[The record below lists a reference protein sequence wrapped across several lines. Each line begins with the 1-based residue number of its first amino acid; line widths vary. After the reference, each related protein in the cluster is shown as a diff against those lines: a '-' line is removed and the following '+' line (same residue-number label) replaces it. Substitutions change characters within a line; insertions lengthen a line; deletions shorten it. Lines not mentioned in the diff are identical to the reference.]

1 MKVSRPCSDFHR
13 MTSERYESDTTI
25 YCAICGG
32 GICWP
37 GEPVD
42 FNEKG
47 EICHPECLKTQ
58 WEMAAMQRNWSAP
71 IRKAT
76 SRKGKAR

>member
-1 MKVSRPCSDFHR
+1 MRYRKRQDTFTR
-13 MTSERYESDTTI
+13 MTNERYEPDTSI

-37 GEPVD
+37 GEAVD

-47 EICHPECLKTQ
+47 EICHPECL
-58 WEMAAMQRNWSAP
+58 E
-71 IRKAT
+71 KAKEE
-76 SRKGKAR
+76 RVDDM